1 MNKTREYIIILYEIY
16 KNLLNDK
23 EKSYF
28 EYYYFE
34 DYSLNEIAELNNV
47 SRAYVSKIINKI
59 EDKLIN
65 FEESLKINNKNSRI
79 REYLEKI
86 DNNEIKNRIEEL
98 L

>member
-47 SRAYVSKIINKI
+47 SRAYASKIINKI